1 MMIEVFQHTDGHWSF
16 RRIALLGVEEDA
28 EHYPTRDE
36 AVAAA
41 SLKYPGESVST
52 VEATTDPA
60 TGKLRSD

>member
-1 MMIEVFQHTDGHWSF
+1 MMIEVFQLTDGHWSF

-28 EHYPTRDE
+28 GHYPTRDE
-36 AVAAA
+36 AVTAA